1 MEPLNF
7 VRRNVTDIISEYQLP
22 RNGKNTA
29 KMLKEWKNKF
39 SIRPIWNCMWN
50 RKCIPTNPYKIIT
63 TDILHEIVHG
73 ILDYLITNMVELF
86 KRNKLNTQVITMMRR
101 IIKKFRYFSS
111 PSFTTKNNV
120 VVVDP
125 TKLIRLRALDI
136 ALDRSE
142 VKIKSSDSVFAWLHA
157 CLIVVGYGDNCPLSQ
172 EGNNELHHYR
182 MIMNLVT
189 RLLIELETET
199 IDVEQEWINKV
210 DTIVEG
216 IILLLQDP
224 HMYMKHGTEKM
235 HRLRHLTENYCLH
248 GSFKNSNTS
257 HWERAHSFFTKF
269 AFENV
274 GRHGREHSELPPKA
288 KMLLEVYSVFLATY
302 RMKQGAKY
310 RSDDVE
316 PEDNDYQIAGVAYV
330 LSEINVSDLVNKW
343 YRVALASWKKYV
355 KEKKNKRKAEQVDE
369 EEPPEY
375 TLPPELKN
383 VRFYAQVQKSFAMST
398 TVPIPS
404 KDVCLADGRR
414 SQKYYIGSCV
424 VLESAPDDVPSF
436 AIIDGIVKTETK
448 IFLLL
453 EYIYSSK
460 TINTVSKTQ
469 RTNLLTYFP

>member
-7 VRRNVTDIISEYQLP
+7 VRRNVTNIISEYQLP

-73 ILDYLITNMVELF
+73 ILDYLITNMIELF

-101 IIKKFRYFSS
+101 IIKKFKYFSF

-355 KEKKNKRKAEQVDE
+355 KEKKK
-369 EEPPEY
+369 
-375 TLPPELKN
+375 
-383 VRFYAQVQKSFAMST
+383 
-398 TVPIPS
+398 
-404 KDVCLADGRR
+404 
-414 SQKYYIGSCV
+414 
-424 VLESAPDDVPSF
+424 
-436 AIIDGIVKTETK
+436 
-448 IFLLL
+448 
-453 EYIYSSK
+453 
-460 TINTVSKTQ
+460 
-469 RTNLLTYFP
+469 